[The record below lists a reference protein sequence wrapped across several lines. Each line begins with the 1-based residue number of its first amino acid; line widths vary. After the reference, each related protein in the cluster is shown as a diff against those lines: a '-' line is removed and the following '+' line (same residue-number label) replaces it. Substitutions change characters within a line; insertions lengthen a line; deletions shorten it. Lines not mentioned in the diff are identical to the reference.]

1 MGTLKKT
8 TESLPL
14 KCSGKAQDW
23 LKFKQ
28 QVQTEFSKSDDSQAW
43 ILESGQLVASVFT
56 NAVKSMLK
64 SAAEASGGVSTKIQ
78 DYQTKDVK
86 AIFKPSSISVSIML
100 DLNKNRKDM
109 MGTNWA
115 DHTKQHFEDEDML
128 AQAHK
133 ILDRKHFAR
142 ENMRLVRLLDDT
154 VFSDGQDETVSTTK
168 LRSILKGQSV
178 TKILA
183 GESSAD
189 EPDWI
194 KAPWKMPAVQMWGRR
209 LFYSAKLNR

>member
-1 MGTLKKT
+1 
-8 TESLPL
+8 
-14 KCSGKAQDW
+14 
-23 LKFKQ
+23 
-28 QVQTEFSKSDDSQAW
+28 
-43 ILESGQLVASVFT
+43 
-56 NAVKSMLK
+56 
-64 SAAEASGGVSTKIQ
+64 
-78 DYQTKDVK
+78 
-86 AIFKPSSISVSIML
+86 ML

-189 EPDWI
+189 EPNWI
-194 KAPWKMPAVQMWGRR
+194 KAP
-209 LFYSAKLNR
+209 